1 MELIVGPQFFDNI
14 QQDYAESFFI
24 GLVWANPNDLGVFT
38 GIEASNVAGDDMVF
52 VAWRPL
58 EQPLIFDGNGA
69 VLWMS
74 CQQVRANV
82 FVDGVLIVP
91 SVALV
96 DGRPITIDD
105 IGPPGGLCPD
115 SDPLK
120 AEVMLKSCH
129 TNLAGV
135 EERCDGFLSI
145 LERRF
150 LAGWCDPPKGHGAG
164 KFAEGLMAKQL
175 FAFHSLKGFKDR
187 AAGFDAHDL
196 AEQFG
201 RRINGSA
208 KEPQY
213 FESLLAVPF
222 ASLLDREQCH
232 VYITFL
238 MSGVCSSVTD
248 RCFSLVGSTSSSST
262 GFS

>member
-1 MELIVGPQFFDNI
+1 MELIVGFQFFDNI
-14 QQDYAESFFI
+14 QQDCAESFFI
-24 GLVWANPNDLGVFT
+24 GLVWANPNDPGVFT
-38 GIEASNVAGDDMVF
+38 GIEASNMAGDDMLF

-120 AEVMLKSCH
+120 TEVMLKSCH
-129 TNLAGV
+129 TNLAGI
-135 EERCDGFLSI
+135 EKRRDGFLSI
-145 LERRF
+145 LERGF
-150 LAGWCDPPKGHGAG
+150 LAGWCDPSKGHSAG

-196 AEQFG
+196 AKQFG
-201 RRINGSA
+201 RRINRSA

-213 FESLLAVPF
+213 FEGLLAVPV
-222 ASLLDREQCH
+222 ASLLDGEQCH

-248 RCFSLVGSTSSSST
+248 
-262 GFS
+262 